1 MGIFPTGEFS
11 REGLCLAYLNPMCLI
26 SNCWSRGKGD
36 TGQLIMASNTF
47 KLFNLEQH
55 AQFLRFSVFICKME
69 IIVLPQ

>member
-1 MGIFPTGEFS
+1 MGVFPTGEFS

-47 KLFNLEQH
+47 KLFNLEPH